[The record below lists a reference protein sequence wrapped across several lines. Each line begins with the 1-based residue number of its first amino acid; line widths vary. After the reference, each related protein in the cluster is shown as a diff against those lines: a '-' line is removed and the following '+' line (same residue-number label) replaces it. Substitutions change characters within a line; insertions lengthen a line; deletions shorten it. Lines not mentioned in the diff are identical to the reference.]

1 MSEQTVPTKDAR
13 SDHEAPPDRFGNGFA
28 VGADVGADVRADT
41 NAGGGGQTGE
51 RAPSSPLL
59 SVIAEQHRPRPA
71 NALAASL
78 SFTWRALLKIK
89 HVPEQLFDVTI
100 FPIMFTLLFTYL
112 FGGALAGSTQAY
124 LQFLLPGILVQTVLM
139 ITIYTGMTLCQDIS
153 KGVFDRFRSLP
164 IWAPAVLVGALLA
177 DAIRYAVA
185 SLMCLI
191 LGLVLGFRPP
201 GGVTGVVLAVGLV
214 LVFCFGLSWIWTLL
228 GLLLRSPT
236 AVQGWSMMFLFPLTF
251 ASNIFIDPATMPGW
265 LEAFVRVNPVSVLT
279 TAVRGLMAGH
289 TDSSAILTVLLIS
302 AGLTV
307 VFGPLTMHRYRSRN

>member
-1 MSEQTVPTKDAR
+1 MSERTVPTPTDP
-13 SDHEAPPDRFGNGFA
+13 SDSLPPDDA
-28 VGADVGADVRADT
+28 VWSEFDGMDGVSADE
-41 NAGGGGQTGE
+41 AGPKPPSELLNLISGQHK
-51 RAPSSPLL
+51 P
-59 SVIAEQHRPRPA
+59 VPA
-71 NALAASL
+71 NAFSASM

-112 FGGALAGSTQAY
+112 FGGALAGSPSAY

-139 ITIYTGMTLCQDIS
+139 ITIYTGMTLSQDIT

-185 SLMCLI
+185 SAMCLL
-191 LGLVLGFRPP
+191 LGLILGFRPP
-201 GGVTGVVLAVGLV
+201 GGVAGVVPAVLLI

-251 ASNIFIDPATMPGW
+251 ASNIFVEPTTMPSW
-265 LEAFVRVNPVSVLT
+265 LEAFVDVNPVSVLT
-279 TAVRGLMAGH
+279 TAVRGLMAGE
-289 TDSSAILTVLLIS
+289 TDGSAILTVLLIS
-302 AGLTV
+302 AALTI
-307 VFGPLTMHRYRSRN
+307 VFAPLTMRLYRTRN

>member
-1 MSEQTVPTKDAR
+1 MTEQTI
-13 SDHEAPPDRFGNGFA
+13 PPQAGPDEQVATPATATADGWADGNHQA
-28 VGADVGADVRADT
+28 LSST
-41 NAGGGGQTGE
+41 LLKLISGQSK
-51 RAPSSPLL
+51 P
-59 SVIAEQHRPRPA
+59 VPA
-71 NALAASL
+71 NAFSASMT
-78 SFTWRALLKIK
+78 FTWRALLKIK

-112 FGGALAGSTQAY
+112 FGGALAGSPSAY

-139 ITIYTGMTLCQDIS
+139 ITIYTGMTLSQDIT

-185 SLMCLI
+185 SLMCLL
-191 LGLVLGFRPP
+191 LGLILGFRPP
-201 GGVTGVVLAVGLV
+201 GGVAGVLPAVLLI

-236 AVQGWSMMFLFPLTF
+236 AVQGWSMMFLFPLSF
-251 ASNIFIDPATMPGW
+251 ASNIFVDPTTMPSW
-265 LEAFVRVNPVSVLT
+265 LEAFVNVNPVSALT
-279 TAVRGLMAGH
+279 TAVRTLMDGH
-289 TDSSAILTVLLIS
+289 PDNSAILTVLLIS

-307 VFGPLTMHRYRSRN
+307 VFGPLTMRLYRTRN